1 MRSNAL
7 TYVIKRDMY
16 REAGLESLREF
27 FRLVRANP
35 SFRWLFAF
43 RLHQALR
50 KGSIGSRMLRPIVSV
65 WLGMLSRKYGI
76 HISNQAEIGPGL
88 YIGHYGGI
96 WVGPGVV
103 IGQNCNLNHGVT
115 LGGIS
120 EGPSKGYPTIGDRV
134 YLGPG
139 SVIVGAISVGNEVSV
154 GANSV
159 VVIDV
164 LERTVVL
171 GSPAKVFSKT
181 GSSHHIHHC
190 FPESEDFTDRMGNVT
205 WP

>member
-1 MRSNAL
+1 MLSNVL
-7 TYVIKRDMY
+7 INILKRDMY
-16 REAGLESLREF
+16 REDGLHSLGEF
-27 FRLVRANP
+27 VRLVLTNA

-50 KGSIGSRMLRPIVSV
+50 KGPIGSRMLRPIVSF
-65 WLGMLSRKYGI
+65 WLGNLSRKYGI
-76 HISNQAEIGPGL
+76 HVSSKAKIGPGL

-103 IGQNCNLNHGVT
+103 IGQNCNLSHGVT
-115 LGGIS
+115 VGGIS
-120 EGPSKGYPTIGDRV
+120 EGSSKGYPTVGDRV

-139 SVIVGAISVGNEVSV
+139 SVIVGAISVGNDVSV

-164 LERTVVL
+164 LESTVVL
-171 GSPAKVFSKT
+171 GSPARVFAKK
-181 GSSHHIHHC
+181 GSTHHIHHC
-190 FPESEDFTDRMGNVT
+190 FPESESR
-205 WP
+205 

>member
-1 MRSNAL
+1 MLFKTLINDL
-7 TYVIKRDMY
+7 KRDTC
-16 REAGLESLREF
+16 REAGLHSLGEF
-27 FRLVRANP
+27 SRLLRKHH

-43 RLHQALR
+43 RLHQTLR
-50 KGSIGSRMLRPIVSV
+50 KGSLGSWIFRPIVSF
-65 WLGMLSRKYGI
+65 WLGGLSRKYGI
-76 HISNQAEIGPGL
+76 HISSEAQIGSGF

-96 WVGPGVV
+96 WVGPGVE

-139 SVIVGAISVGNEVSV
+139 SVIAGAISVGNNVSV

-164 LERTVVL
+164 PDNTVVL
-171 GSPAKVFSKT
+171 GVPAKVFAKKD
-181 GSSHHIHHC
+181 SSHHIHHC
-190 FPESEDFTDRMGNVT
+190 FPEPDIQ
-205 WP
+205 